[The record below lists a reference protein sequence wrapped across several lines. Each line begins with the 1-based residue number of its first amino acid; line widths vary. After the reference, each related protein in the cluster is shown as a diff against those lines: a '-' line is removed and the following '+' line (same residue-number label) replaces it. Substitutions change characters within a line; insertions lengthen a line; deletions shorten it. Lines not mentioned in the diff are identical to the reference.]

1 MTDHTGGTSS
11 STANTSSSASASN
24 AAASPKASKGK
35 KSKAGSAASKA
46 KKANATSAH
55 PKYAVMVKQ
64 ALIQLGNRN
73 GSSRALIL
81 KYIISNYKVNAATA
95 NQHLKSALRAGT
107 KNKSLKQVKGVGAS
121 GSFKV
126 ADAVKK
132 SASSAGKKKTT
143 TTQHTTNPCTKK
155 ERRKETLVALWPSSL
170 ATRFIYR

>member
-11 STANTSSSASASN
+11 STANTSGSASASN

-35 KSKAGSAASKA
+35 KSKASSTGSAASKA

-64 ALIQLGNRN
+64 ALTQLGNRN

-107 KNKSLKQVKGVGAS
+107 KNNSLKQVKGVGAS

-132 SASSAGKKKTT
+132 SVSPAAKKKTT
-143 TTQHTTNPCTKK
+143 TTKK
-155 ERRKETLVALWPSSL
+155 IGRAHV
-170 ATRFIYR
+170 